1 MSPNKTNFWFIL
13 FFCTFNHG
21 LHADIVDVGIVLN
34 MESWVGKSINSSITM
49 AVSDFYAR
57 NDSYRSKIALH
68 PRDSKGDPL
77 EAMSNSKII
86 YILTMLYCITYLGTE
101 QTLFL

>member
-1 MSPNKTNFWFIL
+1 MSPNKTNFWLIL
-13 FFCTFNHG
+13 FFCTFSHG

-49 AVSDFYAR
+49 AISDFYAR
-57 NDSYRSKIALH
+57 NDSYRSQIVLH

-86 YILTMLYCITYLGTE
+86 YILTMLYCITYLGGD
-101 QTLFL
+101 LL